1 MIKLAIANNLISPI
15 VILYLFQKIIQNS
28 QMWMLFYDT
37 EAQIT
42 RYFKLVTLV
51 NQGREK
57 IVSESVMTG
66 I

>member
-1 MIKLAIANNLISPI
+1 
-15 VILYLFQKIIQNS
+15 
-28 QMWMLFYDT
+28 MLFYDT

>member
-1 MIKLAIANNLISPI
+1 
-15 VILYLFQKIIQNS
+15 
-28 QMWMLFYDT
+28 MLFYDT

-51 NQGREK
+51 NQGRKK